1 VGPGR
6 TTVLIINI
14 RINVRA
20 ALVFQGAEV
29 VVIALVGPVQEV
41 ECHTS
46 SNRITVDQAHR
57 TFMAKHLSLVLD
69 FVAADTKIMVAVDVL
84 RVQEHER
91 AVTALDSN
99 NRKECPYFHST

>member
-1 VGPGR
+1 M
-6 TTVLIINI
+6 
-14 RINVRA
+14 
-20 ALVFQGAEV
+20 
-29 VVIALVGPVQEV
+29 LVGTDQGEV
-41 ECHTS
+41 CRIS
-46 SNRITVDQAHR
+46 SNRIMVDRAPR